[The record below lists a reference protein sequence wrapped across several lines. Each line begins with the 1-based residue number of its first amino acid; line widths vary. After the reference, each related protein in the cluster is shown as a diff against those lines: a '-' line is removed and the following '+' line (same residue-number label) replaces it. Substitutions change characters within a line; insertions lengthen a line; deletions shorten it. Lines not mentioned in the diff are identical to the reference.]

1 MTTHAL
7 PSARFAPSADAALL
21 MVAACWGASY
31 GVAQGALAH
40 YPVLGFLA
48 VRFLLTAAVL
58 APACRGAGRAQ
69 WAAALGAGLP
79 LGALLMAIFVCETYG
94 VAHTP
99 AGRAALLISLCVVFT
114 PFAEWLLLR
123 RRPAPAV
130 FGFAAV
136 SLAGAALLTGG
147 WPAQWAVD
155 GLGWGRGEWL
165 MLAAAGLR
173 AVMVCVTS
181 RLTRRHAEASTLHLT
196 AVQAGVV
203 GLGCLGWAAATQ
215 GGLPPLPRAPAF
227 WGATLF
233 LVLGCTVL
241 AFAVQNWALRQHSP
255 SRVSLLMGTE
265 PVWGALFAT
274 LWLGETLGS
283 AGWLGGA
290 LIVASTLWLT
300 GRKGQG

>member
-1 MTTHAL
+1 MTTHAM
-7 PSARFAPSADAALL
+7 PAARFAPSADAALL
-21 MVAACWGASY
+21 LVAACWGASY
-31 GVAQGALAH
+31 GVAQSALAY
-40 YPVLGFLA
+40 YPVLAFLA
-48 VRFLLTAAVL
+48 VRFLLTAVLL
-58 APACRGAGRAQ
+58 APACRGASRAQ
-69 WAAALGAGLP
+69 WAAALAVGLP
-79 LGALLMAIFVCETYG
+79 LGGLLMAIFVCETYG

-114 PFAEWLLLR
+114 PFAEWLLLG
-123 RRPAPAV
+123 RRPARAV
-130 FGFAAV
+130 FGFAGV

-147 WPAQWAVD
+147 WPSERAAG
-155 GLGWGRGEWL
+155 GLGWGLGEWL

-181 RLTRRHAEASTLHLT
+181 RLTRRHAQVPTLHLT
-196 AVQAGVV
+196 AVQAAVV
-203 GLGCLGWAAATQ
+203 GLGCLAWAAAAQ
-215 GGLPPLPRAPAF
+215 DLPPLPRAPAF

-233 LVLGCTVL
+233 LVLGCSAL
-241 AFAVQNWALRQHSP
+241 AFAVQNWALRLHSP

-300 GRKGQG
+300 GRKGRA